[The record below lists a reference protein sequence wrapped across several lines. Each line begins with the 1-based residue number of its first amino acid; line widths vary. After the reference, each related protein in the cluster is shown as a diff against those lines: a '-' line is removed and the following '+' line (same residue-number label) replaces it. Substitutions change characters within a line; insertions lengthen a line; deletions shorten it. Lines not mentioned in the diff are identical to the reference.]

1 MKSINEASI
10 TCNQCNIQTEK
21 TITNKEGFNLR
32 AWQCPECHEE
42 WIHPLDLEEY
52 QRFKRMRQKTFT
64 VKLRLVGNSYA
75 VSIPREIIDYQENM
89 LNEINT
95 IIKMSLESP
104 EKLSL
109 YFSKKVQEDL
119 LNN

>member
-1 MKSINEASI
+1 M
-10 TCNQCNIQTEK
+10 
-21 TITNKEGFNLR
+21 R
-32 AWQCPECHEE
+32 AWKCPSCNEE

-52 QRFKRMRQKTFT
+52 NKFKRMRSKTYT

-89 LNEINT
+89 LSEIDN
-95 IIKMSLESP
+95 IIRMSLESP

-109 YFSKKVQEDL
+109 FFSKKIHEEL
-119 LNN
+119 LKK